1 MHDLKQIRAQPEA
14 FDAGLARRGLA
25 PESEWILKFDSKKR
39 ELETEIQNI
48 QRRANQNAEEVGK
61 IKREKKNSD
70 ESFDENMIQKIIDDS
85 EQLNLRASKLKIEL
99 NEININKILDL
110 IPNIPALDV
119 PDGKDEKDNKQI
131 RTFGMPKNIP
141 NAKDHA
147 DLGVALGMMDFETAA
162 KMSGA
167 RFVILKD
174 QLARLERALGQFM
187 IDTHTREFGYTEC
200 SVPVLVNSNALYG
213 TSNLPKFEE
222 DLFKT
227 NTGHYLI
234 PTAEVSLT
242 NFVNDTIIPEEQ
254 LPMRL
259 TSLSPCF
266 RSEAGSAGRDTKGML
281 RQHQFYKVEMVS
293 ITAPEASEAE
303 HERMTNA
310 VEGLLEKLEIPYRTM
325 LLCTGDMGFAS
336 RKTYDI
342 EAWLP
347 GQQKYREI
355 SSCSNCGDF
364 QARRMNARMKR
375 MNAKGTEF
383 VHTLNGSG
391 LAVGRTLIAVMENYQ
406 QPDGSIL
413 LPKVLQPYMGGIEKI
428 NVPASN

>member
-14 FDAGLARRGLA
+14 FDAGLARRGLE
-25 PESEWILKFDSKKR
+25 PESAKILALDSVWR
-39 ELETEIQNI
+39 AVETQAQELQAE
-48 QRRANQNAEEVGK
+48 RNAKSEQIGK
-61 IKREKKNSD
+61 IKQEKGNADAVMAEVAAIKD
-70 ESFDENMIQKIIDDS
+70 KLTALEAEAKIH
-85 EQLNLRASKLKIEL
+85 EAQLNTALAV
-99 NEININKILDL
+99 
-110 IPNIPALDV
+110 IPNIPADDV
-119 PDGKDEKDNKQI
+119 PDGKDENGNKEI
-131 RTFGMPKNIP
+131 RIWGTPKNIP

-167 RFVILKD
+167 RFVILKG

-187 IDTHTREFGYTEC
+187 IDTHTRDFGYTEC
-200 SVPVLVNSNALYG
+200 SVPVLVNANALYG
-213 TSNLPKFEE
+213 TGNLPKFEE

-242 NFVNDTIIPEEQ
+242 NFVNDTIVAEEQ

-259 TSLSPCF
+259 TALSPCF

-310 VEGLLEKLEIPYRTM
+310 AETILQKLEIPYRTI

-406 QPDGSIL
+406 QPDGSIVV
-413 LPKVLQPYMGGIEKI
+413 PKVLQPYMGGLEKI
-428 NVPASN
+428 NVPTSN